1 MFLESSISTDLQ
13 SMHFEQLLGEIGKE
27 RMCAINLAV
36 WFKIYIYIYISQ
48 KSQFCA
54 VATITK
60 MCISIHLQ
68 IRIFG

>member
-36 WFKIYIYIYISQ
+36 
-48 KSQFCA
+48 
-54 VATITK
+54 
-60 MCISIHLQ
+60 
-68 IRIFG
+68 